1 MQNILR
7 YSLVS
12 FLIALLPANFA
23 SAKTADQAMGTDLWG
38 EALAAKAAHQDRV
51 KNDDMMI
58 VIDYSKHSSE
68 PRFFLIDMK
77 TMQAEAFL
85 VSHGRNSDKNHDG
98 IADAFSNISGS
109 KMTSLGTYVTAETYY
124 GKHGLS
130 LRLDGLDRENSRARE
145 RAIVIHGADY
155 VTPTRAKM
163 GRSWGCPAL
172 ERDVAE
178 RLIPAIADGVLI
190 YVRGNV
196 PNQQYASAGKAK
208 GSR

>member
-1 MQNILR
+1 MTNIAR
-7 YSLVS
+7 YFLVCL
-12 FLIALLPANFA
+12 FTALLPASFA
-23 SAKTADQAMGTDLWG
+23 TAKTADEAMGADLWS
-38 EALAAKAAHQDRV
+38 EAMAAKAVHADRV

-68 PRFFLIDMK
+68 PRFFLIDMN
-77 TMQAEAFL
+77 TLQTESFL

-130 LRLDGLDRENSRARE
+130 LRLDGLDKENSRARE

-155 VTPTRAKM
+155 VTPTRKKM

-172 ERDVAE
+172 ERAVAE
-178 RLIPAIADGVLI
+178 KLIPEIANGVLI
-190 YVRGNV
+190 YVRGDT
-196 PNQQYASAGKAK
+196 PNLQYASVGKSK

>member
-1 MQNILR
+1 MTDIAR
-7 YSLVS
+7 FFLVS
-12 FLIALLPANFA
+12 LFMALLPASFA
-23 SAKTADQAMGTDLWG
+23 TAKTADEAMGADLWS
-38 EALAAKAAHQDRV
+38 EALAAKAVHADRV

-68 PRFFLIDMK
+68 PRFFLIDMN
-77 TMQAEAFL
+77 TMQAESFL

-130 LRLDGLDRENSRARE
+130 LRLDGLDKENSRARE

-155 VTPTRAKM
+155 VTPTRKKM

-172 ERDVAE
+172 ERAVAE
-178 RLIPAIADGVLI
+178 KLIPEIANGVLI
-190 YVRGNV
+190 YVRGDT
-196 PNQQYASAGKAK
+196 PNLQYASVGKSK